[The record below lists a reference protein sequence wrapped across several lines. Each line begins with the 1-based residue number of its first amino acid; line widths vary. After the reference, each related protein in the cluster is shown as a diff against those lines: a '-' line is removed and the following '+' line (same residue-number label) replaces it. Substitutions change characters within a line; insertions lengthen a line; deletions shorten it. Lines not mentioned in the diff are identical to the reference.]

1 MDRYVTR
8 VRTDKAGL
16 WSRGGPRLSHLDI
29 ELTERCNNNCLHC
42 YINRPAGDEK
52 SRRREMSAARV
63 GEILREAASLGCLG
77 VRFTG
82 GEPLL
87 RDDFEEIYLYARKLG
102 MKVVILTNGTLIV
115 PRIAGLLARIPP
127 LAPLEITLY
136 GMTRK
141 SYEAV
146 TRTRNSFGKAMAGI
160 DRLLE
165 RKVPFVVKGA
175 FLPANAGEI
184 RAFEAWAKTV
194 PWMDKPPSLSI
205 FHVLHARGER
215 SKNRVIKS
223 VRPGPETGVK
233 VLTRDPG
240 AYLKDLRMFLRT
252 FAGKREERLF
262 TCGAGMDNI
271 SVDAYGRLQPCLLVR
286 HPETVYDLDGGSLKD
301 ALDNFFPAMRKR
313 KAANRSYLERCARCP
328 LRGFCEQ
335 CPGNSWMEDG
345 TLDGPV
351 DYFCEVAHVQAKV
364 LGLLKGGERAW
375 EIADWEKRLD
385 GFSEADARKRLEDPE
400 GMNTPSL
407 DETKTHKGGPDGS

>member
-1 MDRYVTR
+1 VTR

-52 SRRREMSAARV
+52 ARRREMSAARV

-146 TRTRNSFGKAMAGI
+146 TRTRNSFGKAMAGVN
-160 DRLLE
+160 RLLE
-165 RKVPFVVKGA
+165 KNIPFVVKGA
-175 FLPANAGEI
+175 FLPANADEI
-184 RAFEAWAKTV
+184 RAFDAWAETI
-194 PWMDKPPSLSI
+194 PGMDKPPSLSI
-205 FHVLHARGER
+205 FHVLHARRER
-215 SKNRVIKS
+215 SKNRVIRY
-223 VRPGPETGVK
+223 VRPVPEAGVK

-240 AYLKDLRMFLRT
+240 AYLKGLRMFLKA
-252 FAGKREERLF
+252 FAGKRDERLF
-262 TCGAGMDNI
+262 TCGAGMDSC

-301 ALDNFFPAMRKR
+301 ALDNFFPAIRKR
-313 KAANRSYLERCARCP
+313 KAGNPSYLERCARCP

-364 LGLLKGGERAW
+364 LGLLKSEEKAW

-385 GFSEADARKRLEDPE
+385 QFSEGDARKRLENPE
-400 GMNTPSL
+400 GMNAPSL
-407 DETKTHKGGPDGS
+407 DET